1 MSFLNFRRGDQANC
15 FVGFGVSRC
24 QEQRGNGKQG
34 EHSSRY
40 PCGDLSS
47 GNTAP
52 KQELS
57 KDEGHHETPRKD
69 DIATAWFRSIGK
81 ALFFCP

>member
-1 MSFLNFRRGDQANC
+1 MSFVNLWRSGQANC
-15 FVGFGVSRC
+15 FDGSEVSRC
-24 QEQRGNGKQG
+24 QDQRGKGEQG

-40 PCGDLSS
+40 PCRDLSS

-57 KDEGHHETPRKD
+57 EDEDHHEAPRKD
-69 DIATAWFRSIGK
+69 DITTAGFRSIGK
-81 ALFFCP
+81 ALFFYP